1 MQDRRCLFQLIAG
14 KRGTNVDEHGSLV
27 IHTLISRGKTRQ

>member
-27 IHTLISRGKTRQ
+27 IHTLISRSKTRQ